1 MSTLRA
7 FTMPKWGIEM
17 QEGTVGE
24 WSVREGEPFTK
35 GQLIVSIETDKIV
48 NEVQAEFDSTL
59 VRVIAQTGET
69 YPVGALLGVMA
80 DGAVSVA
87 EIDAFVESFEGA
99 PGASVA
105 DREAPS
111 TGSTA
116 AGRSAAGA
124 SAGLGTAGASATPV
138 AGVSSAAAGAPP
150 AFEIAA
156 GIAISPTA
164 REFAVRERIDVARI
178 AGSGRNGR
186 LTLQDVTQA
195 SRPERKVG
203 GGSPVSVAVT
213 TETLDRFYASPS
225 AKRLAAEH
233 NVNLAVIKGTGPRG
247 RISREDVTQ
256 AANIKAA
263 AGPATHEF
271 EVVRMSAMRKAI
283 AARLSHSKATVPHFY
298 LRTEVNFD
306 ALLALRAGARQQA
319 GSAPSLNDYL
329 VRAAALALVEVPDVN
344 IQVHADEIHRF
355 RHADVAVAVATDK
368 GLLTPIV
375 RGAETKPVAE
385 IGNEL
390 RQLAERA
397 RAGKLRPEEFEGG
410 SFTVSNLGMF
420 GVEQFDAIINAP
432 QGAILAAGATRRRPV
447 EVNGR
452 AGFAS
457 LVALSLSCDHRA
469 IDGAVGARFL
479 AALRDLLESPQRL

>member
-1 MSTLRA
+1 VSTLRA

-48 NEVQAEFDSTL
+48 NEVQAEFDSTF
-59 VRVIAQTGET
+59 VRVIAQTGDT

-80 DGAVSVA
+80 DGAASAA
-87 EIDAFVESFEGA
+87 EIDAFVKSFEGA

-105 DREAPS
+105 DRDGPSAGHASAARHAGGPSAASAAHGAGSSTVVTAPS
-111 TGSTA
+111 T
-116 AGRSAAGA
+116 
-124 SAGLGTAGASATPV
+124 
-138 AGVSSAAAGAPP
+138 
-150 AFEIAA
+150 FEIAA
-156 GIAISPTA
+156 GIAISPAA
-164 REFAVRERIDVARI
+164 RELAVRNRIDVARLG
-178 AGSGRNGR
+178 GSGRNGR

-203 GGSPVSVAVT
+203 GGSPVSVAIT
-213 TETLDRFYASPS
+213 TATLDRFYASPS

-247 RISREDVTQ
+247 RISRQDVTQ
-256 AANIKAA
+256 AANLKPA
-263 AGPATHEF
+263 AGPAAPEF
-271 EVVRMSAMRKAI
+271 EIVRMSAMRKAI
-283 AARLSHSKATVPHFY
+283 ASRLSHSKATVPHFY

-306 ALLALRAGARQQA
+306 ALLALRAGSKQQTGA
-319 GSAPSLNDYL
+319 APSLNDYL
-329 VRAAALALVEVPDVN
+329 VRAAALALIEVPEVN
-344 IQVHADEIHRF
+344 IQVHGDEIHRF

-375 RGAETKPVAE
+375 RGAETKPVAA

-390 RQLAERA
+390 RHLAERA
-397 RAGKLRPEEFEGG
+397 RAGKLRPEEFESG